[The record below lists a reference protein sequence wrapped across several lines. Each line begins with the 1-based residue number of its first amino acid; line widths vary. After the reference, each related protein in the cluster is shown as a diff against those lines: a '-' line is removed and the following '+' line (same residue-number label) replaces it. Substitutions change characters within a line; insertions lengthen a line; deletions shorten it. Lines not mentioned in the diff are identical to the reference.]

1 MELEDFN
8 KILKDHT
15 YTKDVHPKITNVIFE
30 EPHEIFLNSID
41 LFNDIKEIAIIK
53 SPNETIEIQLYDET
67 ENNQLTIDLDEIE
80 SLRIYTTSVE
90 DLE

>member
-1 MELEDFN
+1 MELKEFN

-15 YTKDVHPKITNVIFE
+15 YTKDVHPKITNVILE

-41 LFNDIKEIAIIK
+41 LFSDIKEIAIIK
-53 SPNETIEIQLYDET
+53 TPQNGIEIQLYDED
-67 ENNQLTIDLDEIE
+67 ENNQLTINLEEIE
-80 SLRIYTTSVE
+80 SLRIYTNSLD